1 MLKWGPGLLAYGR
14 FWGDE
19 QIIVI
24 INSAD
29 ELREIHVNV
38 MPAEVKEGSNMA
50 RIMYSYVE
58 GYIGA
63 FDEYVV
69 KDGILSLMMGPKSAI
84 VLKNKKW

>member
-1 MLKWGPGLLAYGR
+1 
-14 FWGDE
+14 
-19 QIIVI
+19 
-24 INSAD
+24 
-29 ELREIHVNV
+29 

-50 RIMYSYVE
+50 RIMYSYIE

-69 KDGILSLMMGPKSAI
+69 KEGILSLMMGPKSAI